1 MEVDQNISRER
12 SSVMDDEIFTNS
24 PRRQVCIQISVL
36 ARTLRAYF
44 DRRIAGLNV
53 TRSQWDMIA
62 AVSRSPGATQ
72 RSIADRME
80 MSEASAGR
88 LIDRLCADGL
98 LERHERADDRRARAV
113 YLAEP
118 ALPLVRN
125 AGAMIA
131 AYEKTLFEGFT
142 DAEIEQLLGYIQ
154 RINVNT
160 TRRG

>member
-36 ARTLRAYF
+36 ARTLRSYF

-62 AVSRSPGATQ
+62 AVSRAPGATQ

-142 DAEIEQLLGYIQ
+142 DGEIEQLLGFIQ